1 MKRILV
7 AAFGCAIVGFATQAS
22 AVNCEQVKRYLS
34 TGRSVEEIAETMIV
48 SVDEVKKCAPDAA
61 AEKKDG
67 GAAKPAEE
75 KKAE

>member
-22 AVNCEQVKRYLS
+22 AINCEQVKRYLS

-61 AEKKDG
+61 EKKDG
-67 GAAKPAEE
+67 GEAKPAEE